1 MPIPQPTPNPANGT
15 TPSNPQHKRSRYE
28 RRLTL
33 QLVLAVAMAIFGCLL
48 IVAAFVVPPTGE
60 IHPSVLTAF
69 GEILTFAGAVLGID
83 YNYRYKSTRRNKD
96 DHAND

>member
-1 MPIPQPTPNPANGT
+1 MNKST
-15 TPSNPQHKRSRYE
+15 TTKEE

-33 QLVLAVAMAIFGCLL
+33 QLILAVSMAIFGCIL
-48 IVAAFVVPPTGE
+48 IVVAFVVPPTGE

-83 YNYRYKSTRRNKD
+83 YNYKFKIHHKD
-96 DHAND
+96 ENNQ